1 MKKKQK
7 TNKEKILDVRKP
19 KEKDYV
25 LKRNGYL
32 KVLRAFLWAFI
43 VFFFVKGILVT
54 AQPTDEEQI
63 DQTIKNFKQEF
74 ATFKGENE
82 EIMSFAQNFAREYLT
97 YSTKDEEGYR
107 NRLQPY
113 VSDRF
118 LNMTDITDFS
128 SNAEATYVQ
137 AYRKEQYSENQYD
150 VYVLA
155 DITYTYTDSF
165 SDEDGTITTVKHTK
179 TDKSYLKIPVYAANG
194 AYIIEDL
201 PVFVADSLLFGD
213 YDTAAISGSKA
224 SDAVTADIKTTL
236 LNFFS
241 AYYEAD
247 QSVID
252 YYISS
257 TADKSTFWGLYGRY
271 QFDSITSLNCYTVE
285 GVNGYVCLV
294 NIKIKDSGNNA
305 TLSQQYNLLIRSEGT
320 RYYIQDMNTK
330 TMNLN
335 Y

>member
-1 MKKKQK
+1 MKKQQK
-7 TNKEKILDVRKP
+7 KKNEKIIDVRKP
-19 KEKDYV
+19 KEKNYV
-25 LKRNGYL
+25 LQRNGYL
-32 KVLRAFLWAFI
+32 KVLRVFI
-43 VFFFVKGILVT
+43 WGFVIFFFVKGILVT

-63 DQTIKNFKQEF
+63 NKTIKNFKQEF

-82 EIMSFAQNFAREYLT
+82 EIMSFAQNFAKEYLT
-97 YSTKDEEGYR
+97 YSAKDEEGYR

-118 LNMTDITDFS
+118 LKTSDLTDFS
-128 SNAEATYVQ
+128 ADAEATYVQ
-137 AYRKEQYSENQYD
+137 AYRKEQYSQNQYD

-155 DITYTYTDSF
+155 DITYTYTDSNIG
-165 SDEDGTITTVKHTK
+165 EDGTVTAVRHVKTE
-179 TDKSYLKIPVYAANG
+179 KSYLKIPVYAANS
-194 AYIIEDL
+194 AYIIEDI
-201 PVFVADSLLFGD
+201 PVFVADSLLYAD
-213 YDTAAISGSKA
+213 YSAASISGSKA
-224 SDAVTADIKTTL
+224 GDAVTADIKTTL

-241 AYYEAD
+241 AYYESD

-271 QFDSITSLNCYTVE
+271 KFDSITSLNCYSIE
-285 GVNGYVCLV
+285 GVNGYICLV

-305 TLSQQYNLLIRSEGT
+305 ILSQQYNLWIRPEGT

-330 TMNLN
+330 TINLN

>member
-1 MKKKQK
+1 MKKNSKK
-7 TNKEKILDVRKP
+7 SKDKILDVRKP
-19 KEKDYV
+19 KEKNYV
-25 LKRNGYL
+25 LQRNGYL
-32 KVLRAFLWAFI
+32 KVLRAFLWTFI

-74 ATFKGENE
+74 ASFKGENE

-97 YSTKDEEGYR
+97 YSVKDEAGYKS
-107 NRLQPY
+107 RLQPY
-113 VSDRF
+113 VSDRV
-118 LNMTDITDFS
+118 LKMTDITDFS
-128 SNAEATYVQ
+128 ASAEATYVQ

-155 DITYTYTDSF
+155 DVTYTYTDSF
-165 SDEDGTITTVKHTK
+165 SDENGTVTTVRHTK
-179 TDKSYLKIPVYAANG
+179 TDKTYLKIPVYAANS

-201 PVFVADSLLFGD
+201 PVFVSDSLLYAD
-213 YDTAAISGSKA
+213 YDTSALSGSKA
-224 SDAVTADIKTTL
+224 SDAVTADIRTTL

-257 TADKSTFWGLYGRY
+257 TADKSTFWGLFGRY
-271 QFDSITSLNCYTVE
+271 QFDSITSLNCYEVE

>member
-1 MKKKQK
+1 MKKQQK
-7 TNKEKILDVRKP
+7 NKEKILDVRKP
-19 KEKDYV
+19 KEKNYV

-32 KVLRAFLWAFI
+32 KVLRVFLWAFI
-43 VFFFVKGILVT
+43 VFFFIKGILVT

-63 DQTIKNFKQEF
+63 NQTIKNFKQEF
-74 ATFKGENE
+74 ASFKGENE

-97 YSTKDEEGYR
+97 YSVKDEKGYK

-118 LNMTDITDFS
+118 LTMTDITDFS
-128 SNAEATYVQ
+128 ANAEATYVQ
-137 AYRKEQYSENQYD
+137 AYRKEQYSKNQYD

-165 SDEDGTITTVKHTK
+165 TDEDGTITNITHTK
-179 TDKSYLKIPVYAANG
+179 TDKSYLKIPVYAAGG
-194 AYIIEDL
+194 AYMIEDL
-201 PVFVADSLLFGD
+201 PIFVADSLLAGD
-213 YDTAAISGSKA
+213 YDTSAVSGSRA
-224 SDAVTADIKTTL
+224 GDAVTADIKTT
-236 LNFFS
+236 

-271 QFDSITSLNCYTVE
+271 KFDSITSLNCYSVE
-285 GVNGYVCLV
+285 GINGYVCLV
-294 NIKIKDSGNNA
+294 TTKIRDSGNNA
-305 TLSQQYNLLIRSEGT
+305 ALSQQYNLLIRSEGD

>member
-1 MKKKQK
+1 MNKKSKK
-7 TNKEKILDVRKP
+7 SNEKILDVRKP
-19 KEKDYV
+19 KEKNYV
-25 LKRNGYL
+25 IQRNGYL
-32 KVLRAFLWAFI
+32 KVLRAFVWAFVI
-43 VFFFVKGILVT
+43 FFFVKGILVT

-63 DQTIKNFKQEF
+63 NQTIQNFKQEF

-82 EIMSFAQNFAREYLT
+82 EIMSFAQNFAKEYLT
-97 YSTKDEEGYR
+97 YSVKDEEGYR

-118 LNMTDITDFS
+118 LKMADITDFS
-128 SNAEATYVQ
+128 ADAEATYVQ
-137 AYRKEQYSENQYD
+137 AYRKEQYSANQYD

-155 DITYTYTDSF
+155 DITYTYTETHT
-165 SDEDGTITTVKHTK
+165 DENGTVTTVKHIN
-179 TDKSYLKIPVYAANG
+179 TDKSYLKVPVYAANS
-194 AYIIEDL
+194 AYIIEDI
-201 PVFVADSLLFGD
+201 PVFVADSLLYAD
-213 YDTAAISGSKA
+213 YNTTSFTGSKA

-241 AYYEAD
+241 AYYESD

-271 QFDSITSLNCYTVE
+271 KFDSITSLNCYSVE
-285 GVNGYVCLV
+285 GVNGYICLV

-305 TLSQQYNLLIRSEGT
+305 TLSQQYNLWIRSEGT

-330 TMNLN
+330 TINLN

>member
-1 MKKKQK
+1 MKKQQK
-7 TNKEKILDVRKP
+7 KNREKILDVRKP

-25 LKRNGYL
+25 LKRNSYL

-63 DQTIKNFKQEF
+63 NQTIKSFKQEF
-74 ATFKGENE
+74 ASFKGENE

-97 YSTKDEEGYR
+97 YTVKDEEGYR
-107 NRLQPY
+107 LRLQPY

-118 LNMTDITDFS
+118 LRTADITDFS
-128 SNAEATYVQ
+128 SSAEATYVQ
-137 AYRKEQYSENQYD
+137 AYRKEQYDQNQYD
-150 VYVLA
+150 VYVMA
-155 DITYTYTDSF
+155 DITYTYTDSY
-165 SDEDGTITTVKHTK
+165 SDEDGTVTTTTHKK
-179 TDKSYLKIPVYAANG
+179 TDKTYLKIPVYAKNN

-201 PVFVADSLLFGD
+201 PVYVSDSLLLGD
-213 YDTAAISGSKA
+213 YDTIAVSGSKA

-252 YYISS
+252 YYLSS

-271 QFDSITSLNCYTVE
+271 CFDSITSLNCYTVE
-285 GVNGYVCLV
+285 GINGYICLV
-294 NIKIKDSGNNA
+294 NLKIKDSGNNA

>member
-1 MKKKQK
+1 MKRQKKK
-7 TNKEKILDVRKP
+7 NNEKILDVRKP
-19 KEKDYV
+19 KEKNYV
-25 LKRNGYL
+25 VQRNGYL
-32 KVLRAFLWAFI
+32 KVLRAFIWSFVI
-43 VFFFVKGILVT
+43 FFFVKGILLT

-63 DQTIKNFKQEF
+63 EQTIKNFKQEF

-82 EIMSFAQNFAREYLT
+82 EIMSFAQNFAKEYLT
-97 YSTKDEEGYR
+97 YSVKDEEGYR

-113 VSDRF
+113 VSDR
-118 LNMTDITDFS
+118 LLKMTDITDFS
-128 SNAEATYVQ
+128 ADAEATYVQ
-137 AYRKEQYSENQYD
+137 AYRKEQYSANQYD

-155 DITYTYTDSF
+155 DITYTYTEYNTNEYGNVTSL
-165 SDEDGTITTVKHTK
+165 KHVK

-194 AYIIEDL
+194 AYVVEDI
-201 PVFVADSLLFGD
+201 PVFVADSLLYAD
-213 YDTAAISGSKA
+213 YNAASFSGIKT

-241 AYYEAD
+241 AYYESD

-257 TADKSTFWGLYGRY
+257 TANKNTFWGLYGRY
-271 QFDSITSLNCYTVE
+271 KFDSITSLNCYSVE
-285 GVNGYVCLV
+285 GTNGYICLV

-305 TLSQQYNLLIRSEGT
+305 TLSQQYNLWIRSEGT

-330 TMNLN
+330 TINLN